1 MNEHEDVTCR
11 VAINS
16 CAIWTS
22 VVRVLCALQ
31 RCGSPNKLSHYRS
44 AYCSS
49 LGLAVSTQ
57 VAHVVISSILVNI
70 VTLIDKREKSYAY
83 IDGTIKTVLVS
94 VSSALD
100 KQNPSIGL
108 KCQDILPC
116 GKIVSS
122 REALQLK
129 LFANKK
135 DKQYS
140 P

>member
-1 MNEHEDVTCR
+1 M
-11 VAINS
+11 
-16 CAIWTS
+16 
-22 VVRVLCALQ
+22 
-31 RCGSPNKLSHYRS
+31 
-44 AYCSS
+44 
-49 LGLAVSTQ
+49 
-57 VAHVVISSILVNI
+57 AHVVISSILVNI